1 MGLAELLADMREEED
16 RDLIPAMAP
25 ELLAE
30 FQHRYASFLSGCP
43 FKPGDL
49 VTPRKDGSV
58 KGPGEPCVVLEVI
71 SSTIDFGSGN
81 PGSNAHGQRCD
92 MRVARFGGRQAAI
105 IPVWVESFEYEPYSK
120 N

>member
-16 RDLIPAMAP
+16 RDRVPAMAP

-30 FQHRYASFLSGCP
+30 YQRRYAGFLIGCP
-43 FKPGDL
+43 FKAGDL

-58 KGPGEPCVVLEVI
+58 KGPGDPAVVLEVI

-81 PGSNAHGQRCD
+81 PGSNGHGQRCD
-92 MRVARFGGRQAAI
+92 MRVARFGGRYASI
-105 IPVWVESFEYEPYSK
+105 IPIWVESFEFEPYSK